1 MVRDNRGGELA
12 GATVRA
18 VNQGGGGSGRAVTGA
33 DGSYTIADLAPGLYT
48 VSVTLIGLRTVP
60 HKDVRVTAGAAT
72 TVDVTLEPVTLAAV
86 TVTAMLREQN
96 LATVPISIAA
106 PTEQALR
113 LRGADNI
120 EAIAA
125 NVAG

>member
-1 MVRDNRGGELA
+1 MVGHGSRFLTFAALVAGLHGAPAIAQTGRITGMVRDNRGGELA

-72 TVDVTLEPVTLAAV
+72 TVDVTLEPATLAAV
-86 TVTAMLREQN
+86 
-96 LATVPISIAA
+96 
-106 PTEQALR
+106 
-113 LRGADNI
+113 
-120 EAIAA
+120 
-125 NVAG
+125 